1 MIDARFFVTIFHG
14 IGEMN
19 IIPISLFKRNNS
31 DGILSRYKEEKCP
44 IVINRKNRGI
54 NVSMYCD
61 SCQQYTT
68 YQFSLRDLCRKGGN
82 YLYCDNCSID
92 LGFIG
97 NREDVEK
104 VALKHR
110 KKVEFLIKEM
120 GFDSFFKDPLIVYEL
135 INYINYMVEN
145 KKVRCE
151 CGSVDIRANV
161 DFDKIELFCEKCESK
176 VIINAKNRKDLEKIK
191 QETSIVITQ

>member
-1 MIDARFFVTIFHG
+1 MIDARFFATVFHG

-31 DGILSRYKEEKCP
+31 DGILSRYRRGMRP
-44 IVINRKNRGI
+44 IEIIRKKRGI

-61 SCQQYTT
+61 GCQQYTT

-104 VALKHR
+104 VALKHK

-120 GFDSFFKDPLIVYEL
+120 GFDSFFKNPLIVYEL
-135 INYINYMVEN
+135 INYIHYMVEN
-145 KKVRCE
+145 KKIICE
-151 CGSVDIRANV
+151 CGSVDIKTNV
-161 DFDKIELFCEKCESK
+161 NFDKIELLCEKCESRL
-176 VIINAKNRKDLEKIK
+176 VIDAKNRKDLEKIK
-191 QETSIVITQ
+191 QGNSIVITQ